1 MAKLSDLSSS
11 LFEKTYSATARI
23 VMCDDVV
30 HRKNKDFAR
39 KALKSSGFSKFMV
52 HLLTHLPETCC
63 AQILGDHVTTRDVH
77 TEDLFAASFLE
88 TNCRHY
94 INYHDE
100 KMCTVE
106 FVCKFETNVQILC
119 FLPEPLLS
127 QLHVEVRTPVGEV
140 QL

>member
-11 LFEKTYSATARI
+11 LFDKSFSATARVI
-23 VMCDDVV
+23 MCDDTV

-39 KALKSSGFSKFMV
+39 NALKTSGFAKFMV
-52 HLLTHLPETCC
+52 SLLTHLPEEC
-63 AQILGDHVTTRDVH
+63 ALQILSNSVATRDVF
-77 TEDLFAASFLE
+77 TEDMFVSSFLE

-106 FVCKFETNVQILC
+106 FSCKFKTNVQTLC
-119 FLPEPLLS
+119 LLPEHLLVHI
-127 QLHVEVRTPVGEV
+127 HVEVKTPVGEV